1 MTLTLKNENPKRQKE
16 LNNLI
21 DTVTSLREV
30 NPMLGHRG
38 CRLGIIY
45 PEISEM
51 QSQAV
56 FEAACI
62 LKKEGLNPMPEVM
75 IPLVSDVKEFINQ
88 KKIVDD
94 TALSVFKKEGVK
106 LIGRRSSQ
114 IIRIKIKNDPRLILK
129 NPVHLRAKKGNSYTI
144 KLKFLAKAQ
153 RTLRSFTV
161 IRVRLACPYGHG

>member
-1 MTLTLKNENPKRQKE
+1 M
-16 LNNLI
+16 
-21 DTVTSLREV
+21 
-30 NPMLGHRG
+30 
-38 CRLGIIY
+38 
-45 PEISEM
+45 
-51 QSQAV
+51 
-56 FEAACI
+56 
-62 LKKEGLNPMPEVM
+62 
-75 IPLVSDVKEFINQ
+75 
-88 KKIVDD
+88 DD